1 MTELQ
6 ELEEQKKRIEERIK
20 ELKYYYKR
28 QNRAELRKDTYS
40 GGRHDE
46 WKVMYLV
53 DRSDLIDETK
63 DIQRLVATGSTK
75 EKCLENLET
84 VIDDLQKLY
93 LKAVKE

>member
-1 MTELQ
+1 
-6 ELEEQKKRIEERIK
+6 
-20 ELKYYYKR
+20 
-28 QNRAELRKDTYS
+28 
-40 GGRHDE
+40 
-46 WKVMYLV
+46 MYLV

-75 EKCLENLET
+75 EKCLENLEI

>member
-6 ELEEQKKRIEERIK
+6 ELEEQKKKIEERIK

-28 QNRAELRKDTYS
+28 QNRAELRKDEYPA
-40 GGRHDE
+40 RHDE